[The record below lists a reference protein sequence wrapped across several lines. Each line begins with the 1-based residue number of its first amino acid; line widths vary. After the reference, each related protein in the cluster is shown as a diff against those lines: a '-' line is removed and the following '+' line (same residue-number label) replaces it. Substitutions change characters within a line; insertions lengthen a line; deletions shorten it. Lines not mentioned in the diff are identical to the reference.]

1 MEAETKNHLLKNI
14 STVINRYQPK
24 NAFKIYGTDLAM
36 ARKGLLIFVAV
47 RI

>member
-14 STVINRYQPK
+14 LTVINRK
-24 NAFKIYGTDLAM
+24 NACKIYGAGSAM